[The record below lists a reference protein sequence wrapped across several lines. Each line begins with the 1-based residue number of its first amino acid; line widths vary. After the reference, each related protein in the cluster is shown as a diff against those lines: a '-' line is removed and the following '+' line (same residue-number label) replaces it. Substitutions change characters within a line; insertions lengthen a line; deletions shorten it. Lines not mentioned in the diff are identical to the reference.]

1 MAAESAKEF
10 EALEAQAAT
19 LLDTF
24 RNAGYEQVAPSIIQP
39 ADIFL
44 DQIGESIRS
53 RTYVFTDLA
62 GDELCLRPDLT
73 VPVSRLYLERH
84 PEADQ
89 PARYCYNGPAFRF
102 QPQGDNRAHPREFRQ
117 AGIEC
122 FGESD
127 SESADVEI
135 VLLAVEAVR
144 GAGLKDFR
152 LRFGDIALFYALL
165 DALALPERWRLK
177 LRHYFWRPQA
187 FHALLSRLAK
197 GERPNG
203 DGPVMAL
210 AGSALGQEA
219 ERAEELVA
227 AYLDQERAAARRQP
241 LLERDHRAA
250 ARSCRRSQGR
260 ALAQGGRHRD
270 RLLPRG
276 LRAAAG
282 GGRARRHDRARAP
295 ASISARRFRPIT
307 RRFER
312 LKKSGIDLGR
322 ARVSPPSSAAT
333 SNITQAWCSRSRPRA
348 STRPLP
354 AAGAMTA
361 CSPISARRGRCRP
374 SARPST
380 PSACS
385 PPRGETVMAAK
396 LSIAVP
402 SKGRLKDQAAA
413 LFERAG
419 LALRSKGHERG
430 YRGTLEGLDG
440 VEVVYTSA
448 AEIVHQLKTGRVQ
461 LGMTGEDLIRET
473 LADVDRS
480 VEFLAP
486 LGFGRADVVV
496 AVPDCWID
504 VGSMADLED
513 VAAQFAGCMAG
524 ACASPPNI

>member
-10 EALEAQAAT
+10 EALEAQALT

-44 DQIGESIRS
+44 DQIGESVRS

-84 PEADQ
+84 PKADR

-122 FGESD
+122 FGEAD
-127 SESADVEI
+127 TESADVEI

-152 LRFGDIALFYALL
+152 LRFGDIGLFYALL

-187 FHALLSRLAK
+187 FHALLSRLAR

-210 AGSALGQEA
+210 AARVSGQSP

-227 AYLDQERAAARRQP
+227 AYLDQQGLP
-241 LLERDHRAA
+241 LSGN
-250 ARSCRRSQGR
+250 RSLGEIT
-260 ALAQGGRHRD
+260 A
-270 RLLPRG
+270 RLLDHAADLEADP
-276 LRAAAG
+276 LRKEVATVIDYYLAVSGPPLEAAERVAMIAHGAG
-282 GGRARRHDRARAP
+282 INLVP
-295 ASISARRFRPIT
+295 ALQAAT

-312 LKKSGIDLGR
+312 LQKSGIDLKR
-322 ARVSPPSSAAT
+322 ARFAAEFGRNLEYYSGLVFQIETQGFDEAIAGGGRYDVLLTHLGAPRQVPAIGSAIHT
-333 SNITQAWCSRSRPRA
+333 ER
-348 STRPLP
+348 LL
-354 AAGAMTA
+354 AAA
-361 CSPISARRGRCRP
+361 
-374 SARPST
+374 
-380 PSACS
+380 
-385 PPRGETVMAAK
+385 RGE
-396 LSIAVP
+396 
-402 SKGRLKDQAAA
+402 Q
-413 LFERAG
+413 
-419 LALRSKGHERG
+419 
-430 YRGTLEGLDG
+430 
-440 VEVVYTSA
+440 
-448 AEIVHQLKTGRVQ
+448 
-461 LGMTGEDLIRET
+461 
-473 LADVDRS
+473 
-480 VEFLAP
+480 
-486 LGFGRADVVV
+486 
-496 AVPDCWID
+496 
-504 VGSMADLED
+504 
-513 VAAQFAGCMAG
+513 
-524 ACASPPNI
+524 